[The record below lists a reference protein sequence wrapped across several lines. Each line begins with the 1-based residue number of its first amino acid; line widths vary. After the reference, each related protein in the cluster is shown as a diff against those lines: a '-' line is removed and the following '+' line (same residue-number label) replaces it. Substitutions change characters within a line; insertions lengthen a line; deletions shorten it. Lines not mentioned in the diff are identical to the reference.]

1 MRRIQ
6 PKNVKETDFEHQ
18 LCNFFVKHKQHKN
31 TMTKSTSIYDW
42 KKKICFLH
50 IW

>member
-31 TMTKSTSIYDW
+31 TMTKSTSIYD
-42 KKKICFLH
+42 
-50 IW
+50 